1 MKVTGMSRPMAADG
15 TIRFSTAAARA
26 QPVGDMTAVTVPD
39 ATPNSAA
46 NSNREINDRPLIPTS
61 LRHGAC
67 CVVALWGSMQI
78 TVQPG
83 VSGTVGWDD
92 QIGCGPGIVG
102 GPKSISGV
110 WASGSVD
117 GRPWMLRGN
126 PGPSPSGFSRCRSAS
141 GGMGPVTGRR
151 STGTTPVAYAAAQ
164 PSTLR
169 A

>member
-1 MKVTGMSRPMAADG
+1 MKVTGMSRPMAAEG

-26 QPVGDMTAVTVPD
+26 QPAGETTSVTGPD
-39 ATPNSAA
+39 ATPNTAA
-46 NSNREINDRPLIPTS
+46 NSNREKNDRPVIPTS
-61 LRHGAC
+61 LRYGAC
-67 CVVALWGSMQI
+67 CVVALWDSIQI

-83 VSGTVGWDD
+83 VSGTADWDGE
-92 QIGCGPGIVG
+92 IGCGAGIAG
-102 GPKSISGV
+102 GPKSINGV

-117 GRPWMLRGN
+117 GRPWMLRGS

-141 GGMGPVTGRR
+141 GGGPVTGGR

-164 PSTLR
+164 PNTLR